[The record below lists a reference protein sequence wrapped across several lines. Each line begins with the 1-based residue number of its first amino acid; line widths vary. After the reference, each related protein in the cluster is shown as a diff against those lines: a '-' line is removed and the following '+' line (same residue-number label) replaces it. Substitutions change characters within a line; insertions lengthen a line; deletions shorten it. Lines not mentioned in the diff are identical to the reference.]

1 MVRSVAIV
9 GDPPEQRPAPRVSPH
24 ARHGGLKAGERRI
37 GWLFLAPALLAFAL
51 VIALPFL
58 RALGYAFTRYDL
70 QTPEPIFI
78 GLGNFRAILASPEVL
93 GAFATTAIYVVFA
106 TGFTVI
112 LGLAWAILL
121 NQTFRGR
128 TALRA
133 LSLLPWV
140 LPSTVC
146 AFVWG
151 WIFNSRYGILNAAL
165 LESGLIPFPTAW
177 LSTST
182 GAMTA
187 IVVTKVWLSIPL
199 FMSFFLAG
207 LQSMDREQVDAARVD
222 GAGNFAILRDHVLP
236 HLKPVLLVV
245 MVLGVIGN
253 LQQFDTIY
261 ALTGGGP
268 VRATTVLSIEVYR
281 RAFDQWDIGMASA
294 IGLLWVATILP
305 AAYFYLR
312 HLLKGV

>member
-1 MVRSVAIV
+1 VSASAALHAPVAS
-9 GDPPEQRPAPRVSPH
+9 EPALRVSGD
-24 ARHGGLKAGERRI
+24 ARRGGLKAGERRI
-37 GWLFLAPALLAFAL
+37 GWLFLIPALAAFTL
-51 VIALPFL
+51 VIAFPLV
-58 RALGYAFTRYDL
+58 RALAYAFTRYDL
-70 QTPEPIFI
+70 QTPSPVFI
-78 GLGNFRAILASPEVL
+78 GLDNFRTILSSPEVL
-93 GAFATTAIYVVFA
+93 GSFATTAIYVVFA
-106 TGFTVI
+106 TAFTVL

-151 WIFNSRYGILNAAL
+151 WIFNSRYGVLNAAL
-165 LESGLIPFPTAW
+165 LEFGLIPFPTAW
-177 LSTST
+177 LSTSA

-187 IVVTKVWLSIPL
+187 IVITKVWLSIPL
-199 FMSFFLAG
+199 YMSFFLAG
-207 LQSMDREQVDAARVD
+207 LQGLDREQVDAARVD
-222 GAGNFAILRDHVLP
+222 GAGNWPILRDHVLP

-245 MVLGVIGN
+245 VVLGMIGN

-281 RAFDQWDIGMASA
+281 RAFDQWDVGMASA
-294 IGLLWVATILP
+294 IGLLWVVTILP
-305 AAYFYLR
+305 AAYVYLR

>member
-1 MVRSVAIV
+1 MSASAALHAPVA
-9 GDPPEQRPAPRVSPH
+9 PEPVLRVSGD
-24 ARHGGLKAGERRI
+24 ARRGGLKAGERRI
-37 GWLFLAPALLAFAL
+37 GWLFLIPALAAFAL
-51 VIALPFL
+51 VIAFPFV

-70 QTPEPIFI
+70 QTPSPVFI
-78 GLGNFRAILASPEVL
+78 GLDNFRAILSSPEVL
-93 GAFATTAIYVVFA
+93 GSFATTAIYVVLA
-106 TGFTVI
+106 TTFTVL

-133 LSLLPWV
+133 MSLLPWV

-151 WIFNSRYGILNAAL
+151 WIFNSRYGVLNAAL
-165 LESGLIPFPTAW
+165 LELGLIPFPTAW
-177 LSTST
+177 LSTSA
-182 GAMTA
+182 GAMAA

-199 FMSFFLAG
+199 YMSFFLAG
-207 LQSMDREQVDAARVD
+207 LQGLDREQIDAARVD
-222 GAGNFAILRDHVLP
+222 GAGNWPVLRDHVLP

-245 MVLGVIGN
+245 VVLGVIGN

-268 VRATTVLSIEVYR
+268 VRATSVLSIEVYR
-281 RAFDQWDIGMASA
+281 RAFDQWDVGMASA
-294 IGLLWVATILP
+294 IGLLWVVTILP
-305 AAYFYLR
+305 AAYVYLR